1 MAASFYLAIFWI
13 LWLLLRFSYLETMLK
28 LSLKD
33 FEHNISP
40 ATWYAA
46 DDLVQAGSVKNLREI
61 EKHFW
66 VALVE
71 TDEADFESEVMI
83 TPHKIKAYACE
94 CFTEGRRLMC
104 PHIAATL
111 IKIRQFYEQR
121 EETRRIKA
129 EQKPNNELTRFTVQ
143 TALDNANLES
153 LADFVRDY
161 ARRDRD
167 FSLALK
173 TRFAAHIT
181 EAENPYALVL
191 ESVLPKTN
199 TKTKYSE
206 PDFRRLR
213 KGLDGL
219 EEQLTLAKSSL
230 DFRGMYQISS
240 AIFVKINP
248 MLLKTEG
255 NRRNALLHFCQSSFI
270 SLENVF
276 NDAPSPELKATVWEV
291 FLEVGLKSTFPPE
304 LERDALRFL
313 SKAAAEEAK
322 FAQISTTFDQ
332 TPYPAPAF
340 ILQLFLAGLA
350 VRNMPQAAVR
360 VLDDYLDKPDMV
372 KAAFLQLYYMHHW
385 EAATL
390 VGEQILSKN
399 IFPVGQSREIENVL
413 LFIAEQ
419 TGDRPRQ
426 TTLLRHRFLLSGGSE
441 VFEKLKIAS
450 GDHWPKERA
459 LLLAELQSKGDIP
472 KTAALLSSED
482 DLDKLA
488 ELIENKGD
496 LNLLQRYESQLL
508 ADKKDFVQAQ
518 YTVFLTQYLEEH
530 FGAPAAQ
537 FVRLRLSEL
546 IHKGE
551 EAMVVQIIRKLTATF
566 PERIS
571 LPGELAELF
580 PRSKRK
586 GVYNV

>member
-1 MAASFYLAIFWI
+1 MIQ
-13 LWLLLRFSYLETMLK
+13 K

-46 DDLVQAGSVKNLREI
+46 DDLVQAGRVKNLREI
-61 EKHFW
+61 ERHFW

-71 TDEADFESEVMI
+71 TDEGNYESEVMI

-121 EETRRIKA
+121 EESRRVKA
-129 EQKPNNELTRFTVQ
+129 EQKPSTELTRFTVQ
-143 TALDNANLES
+143 TALDNASAEA
-153 LADFVRDY
+153 LADFVRDF

-167 FSLALK
+167 FALALK
-173 TRFAAHIT
+173 TRFAAHVT
-181 EAENPYALVL
+181 ESENPFALVL
-191 ESVLPKTN
+191 DSVLPKPTA
-199 TKTKYSE
+199 KTKISE

-213 KGLDGL
+213 KALDGL
-219 EEQLTLAKSSL
+219 EEQLDITQAAL
-230 DFRGMYQISS
+230 DYRGMFQIAS
-240 AIFVKINP
+240 AIFLRINP
-248 MLLKTEG
+248 LHANAEG
-255 NRRNALLHFCQSSFI
+255 NRRSALLHFCQKSFEALGAIYSS
-270 SLENVF
+270 
-276 NDAPSPELKATVWEV
+276 APSPELRESVWETL
-291 FLEVGLKSTFPPE
+291 FTIGNKSVFPPE

-313 SKAAAEEAK
+313 GESAKDEAK
-322 FAQISTTFDQ
+322 FEKLRAMFDH

-340 ILQLFLAGLA
+340 MLQLFLSALA

-360 VLDDYLDKPDMV
+360 VLEDYVEKPDMV
-372 KAAFLQLYYMHHW
+372 KAAFLQLYYLHHW

-390 VGEQILSKN
+390 VGEYFLGKN
-399 IFPVGQSREIENVL
+399 IFLVGHSRELENVL

-419 TGDRPRQ
+419 TGDQARQ
-426 TTLLRHRFLLSGGSE
+426 TVLLRHRFLLSGSSD
-441 VFEKLKIAS
+441 VFEKLKTAAE
-450 GDHWPKERA
+450 DRWPEIRDQ
-459 LLLAELQSKGDIP
+459 LLAELRDKGDTP
-472 KTAALLSSED
+472 KTAALLASEG
-482 DLDKLA
+482 DLEKLA
-488 ELIENKGD
+488 ELIENQGD
-496 LNLLQRYESQLL
+496 LNMLQRYESAFLL
-508 ADKKDFVQAQ
+508 EKKDFVQER
-518 YTVFLTQYLEEH
+518 YVGFLGQYLSEH

-546 IHKGE
+546 LQKGE
-551 EAMVVQIIRKLTATF
+551 EEMVVKIIRELTKLF

-586 GVYNV
+586 MI